1 MHNAVIAGYSRS
13 PFTISYKGE
22 LKSLRPEDILA
33 QVIKK
38 LISPSNLNKDDIE
51 DVIVG
56 CAFPEGEQGFNIG
69 KVVTFMCD
77 LPRSVAGMTVN
88 RWCGSS
94 MQAIHN
100 AAGSISMGSGKVFI
114 CAGVESMTRVPMLGF
129 NPMPHP
135 QLLEDNPNVYLSMG
149 ITAENVAKKYN
160 IDRKE
165 QQEFAISSHEK
176 ASNADSKGN
185 FKDEITSIK
194 NDTIDVTKDGGIRPG
209 TTQEILDGLKL
220 AFDQNGTV
228 TAGTSSPLTDG
239 AAATLICE
247 ENYAKENGL
256 DILARIKSCAVNGC
270 DPEVMGL
277 GPIGASRKAMD
288 RAGINSADLGV
299 VELNE
304 AFASQSLACVQD
316 LELDKKIVNL
326 DGGAIALGHPLGA
339 TGARITGKAAQL
351 LKREGKKYA
360 LATQCIGLGQGIATV
375 SYTHLTLPT
384 ICSV

>member
-33 QVIKK
+33 QVINK

-185 FKDEITSIK
+185 LKDEITSIK

-304 AFASQSLACVQD
+304 AFASLSLACVQD

-375 SYTHLTLPT
+375 LEA
-384 ICSV
+384 V

>member
-33 QVIKK
+33 QVINK

-176 ASNADSKGN
+176 ASNADRKGN
-185 FKDEITSIK
+185 LKDEITSIK
-194 NDTIDVTKDGGIRPG
+194 NDTIDVIKDGGIRPG

-288 RAGINSADLGV
+288 RAHINSADLGV

-375 SYTHLTLPT
+375 LEA
-384 ICSV
+384 V

>member
-1 MHNAVIAGYSRS
+1 MHNAVIAGYTRS
-13 PFTISYKGE
+13 PFTISFKGG
-22 LKSLRPEDILA
+22 LKSVRPEDMLS
-33 QVIKK
+33 QVIKS
-38 LISPSNLNKDDIE
+38 LISNVDLNKDDIE

-94 MQAIHN
+94 MQSIHN
-100 AAGSISMGSGKVFI
+100 AAGSIAMGSGKVFI

-135 QLLEDNPNVYLSMG
+135 ELLEQNPNVYLSMG
-149 ITAENVAKKYN
+149 VTAENVAKKYN
-160 IDRKE
+160 IDRTQ

-176 ASNADSKGN
+176 ANNADTNGK
-185 FKDEITSIK
+185 FEDEITIIK
-194 NDTIDVTKDGGIRPG
+194 DKKVDVIKDGGIRPG
-209 TTQEILDGLKL
+209 TNQEVLSGLKL
-220 AFDQNGTV
+220 AFDNNGTV

-247 ENYAKENGL
+247 EEYAKSNNLE
-256 DILARIKSCAVNGC
+256 ILARIKSTAVNGC
-270 DPEVMGL
+270 EPEVMGL
-277 GPIGASRKAMD
+277 GPIGASKKALS
-288 RAGINSADLGV
+288 RAGLKSSDLDII
-299 VELNE
+299 ELNE
-304 AFASQSLACVQD
+304 AFASQSLACVKD
-316 LELDKKIVNL
+316 LELDEKSVNI

-351 LKREGKKYA
+351 LKREGKKFA
-360 LATQCIGLGQGIATV
+360 LATQCIGLGQGIATILEAV
-375 SYTHLTLPT
+375 E
-384 ICSV
+384 